1 MVYRIC
7 IVLFIIFCIS
17 IEVKYRYLLKNLP
30 MTTNYAMLLPSL
42 PCSSSLQSSVTT
54 LYKEGVSCGLGKID
68 DDLCDK
74 VKKQTDIWNKY
85 AGDTMYGDINNRYR
99 RYDLF
104 MPLEGGTLSIVKKL
118 LSYWKENNVSLY
130 DPNAK
135 IIEVASLVSY
145 PWCSGQILHIDTDDN
160 IRHRDVVSY
169 GVFLQDVNGWLAPL
183 VVKPEKKEAK
193 WHKVVGK
200 KGDVYAWSSKITHG
214 GGANRTNRSRYL
226 FYITIMYPPVT
237 YVDVGGY
244 SLLQQYGDGIKVGTI
259 V

>member
-7 IVLFIIFCIS
+7 IVLFIIFCICVE
-17 IEVKYRYLLKNLP
+17 IKYRYLLKNLP
-30 MTTNYAMLLPSL
+30 MATNYAMLLPSL
-42 PCSSSLQSSVTT
+42 PCSSSLQISVTT